1 MKNFP
6 PPVKHVFIN
15 RNSSG
20 MGLVDVRKVL
30 FSPSRTF
37 LTDEDFKFY
46 LNFKKITSLNIYR
59 YLLQDWPWG
68 SDAS

>member
-20 MGLVDVRKVL
+20 MGLVDVRDVL
-30 FSPSRTF
+30 FSLLRSL
-37 LTDEDFKFY
+37 LTDEDYKFY
-46 LNFKKITSLNIYR
+46 LK
-59 YLLQDWPWG
+59 
-68 SDAS
+68 

>member
-30 FSPSRTF
+30 FSPSRPL
-37 LTDEDFKFY
+37 LTDEDLKFY
-46 LNFKKITSLNIYR
+46 LK
-59 YLLQDWPWG
+59 
-68 SDAS
+68 